1 MTKKSLLFPFASF
14 ALVAALTSCSSK
26 LGMLGADSFT
36 VTPNPLEAHAG
47 MVPTTINGT
56 FPEKYMKKKAQVT
69 VTPVLRW
76 NGGEAK
82 GNPATFQG
90 EKVKGNNQT
99 ISYAIGGSYTMR
111 AAYPFQDGMQRSD
124 LYLTFNAQVGNKV
137 VNIPDVQIATG
148 VISTSE
154 LVKETLKS
162 ANGSIAKDAFQR
174 IIQAKQEATIQFLLG
189 QANLRA
195 SELNSNNV
203 KEFIAKLKEIKD
215 NVETNKLN
223 NIEVSAYASPD
234 GKYNFNEKLA
244 GKREQNSTKYIKDNL
259 KKNQQQ
265 ADVDTKYTAEDWE
278 GFQELVAQ
286 SNIQDKDLIIRVL
299 SMYSDPE
306 EREREIKNISVVYG
320 DLAETILPKLRR
332 ARLTANYEIIGRSDE
347 QITAQ
352 FKSDASKLSLEEILY
367 AATLTDNAA
376 QKEAIYK
383 KATQLYSKDARA
395 FNNLATLAYQTGDLN
410 KASDYLSQAL
420 KVNSSLP
427 EANANCGL
435 VALAKGD
442 KQSAAQY
449 LSKGSGADGLNEALS
464 ALYIAQGQY
473 AQAAAAAKGANSN
486 TAALAQILNK
496 DYTAASTTL
505 AGVKN
510 ANAMTY
516 YLKAIQSAR
525 TGNASDVTAN
535 LKKAIAADPSLRTKA
550 INDLEFLNCPNAVSN
565 ALN

>member
-1 MTKKSLLFPFASF
+1 
-14 ALVAALTSCSSK
+14 
-26 LGMLGADSFT
+26 MLGADNFT

-47 MVPTTINGT
+47 MVPATINGT
-56 FPEKYMKKKAQVT
+56 FPEKYMKKKAVVT

-82 GNPATFQG
+82 GNPSTFQG
-90 EKVKGNNQT
+90 EKVKGNNQA
-99 ISYAIGGSYTMR
+99 ISYAVGGSYTMR
-111 AAYPFQDGMQRSD
+111 TSYPFQPAMERSD
-124 LYLTFNAQVGNKV
+124 LYLTFNAQVGKKV
-137 VNIPDVQIATG
+137 VNVPDVQVAVG

-154 LVKETLKS
+154 LLKETLKS
-162 ANGSIAKDAFQR
+162 SSASIAKDAFQR

-215 NVETNKLN
+215 NTETNRLN

-244 GKREQNSTKYIKDNL
+244 GKREAVSTKYVKDNL
-259 KKNQQQ
+259 KKNQQST
-265 ADVDTKYTAEDWE
+265 DVDTKYTAEDWE
-278 GFQELVAQ
+278 GFQELVAS

-347 QITAQ
+347 QIQDQ
-352 FKSDASKLSLEEILY
+352 FKTDASKLSIEELLY
-367 AATLTDNAA
+367 AATLTNSAA

-383 KATQLYSKDARA
+383 KATQLYAKDARA
-395 FNNLATLAYQTGDLN
+395 FNNLGVLAYQAGDLN
-410 KASDYLSQAL
+410 KASDYLAQAL
-420 KVNSSLP
+420 KVNSSLA
-427 EANANCGL
+427 EANTNCGL
-435 VALAKGD
+435 IALVKGD
-442 KQSAAQY
+442 KQAAAQY
-449 LSKGSGADGLNEALS
+449 LSKGAGAEGLNEAMA

-473 AQAAAAAKGANSN
+473 SQAAAAAKGIQSN
-486 TAALAQILNK
+486 TTALAQILNK
-496 DYTAASTTL
+496 DYSAAASSL

-510 ANAMTY
+510 ADAMTY

-525 TGNASDVTAN
+525 TDNASEVTAN
-535 LKKAIAADPSLRTKA
+535 LKKAFELNAALKNKA
-550 INDLEFLNCPNAVSN
+550 SNDLEFLKFPNALKN
-565 ALN
+565 AQ

>member
-1 MTKKSLLFPFASF
+1 MKKSFVLPLASM
-14 ALVAALTSCSSK
+14 ALVAALSSCSSK
-26 LGMLGADSFT
+26 LGMLGADNFT

-47 MVPTTINGT
+47 MVPATINGT
-56 FPEKYMKKKAQVT
+56 FPEKYMKKKAVVT

-82 GNPATFQG
+82 GNPSTFQG
-90 EKVKGNNQT
+90 EKVKGNNQA
-99 ISYAIGGSYTMR
+99 ISYAVGGSYTMR
-111 AAYPFQDGMQRSD
+111 TSYPFQPAMERSD
-124 LYLTFNAQVGNKV
+124 LYLTFNAQVGKKV
-137 VNIPDVQIATG
+137 VNVPDVQVAVG

-154 LVKETLKS
+154 LLKETLKS
-162 ANGSIAKDAFQR
+162 SSASIAKDAFQR

-215 NVETNKLN
+215 NTETNRLN

-244 GKREQNSTKYIKDNL
+244 GKREAVSTKYVKDNL
-259 KKNQQQ
+259 KKNQQST
-265 ADVDTKYTAEDWE
+265 DVDTKYTAEDWE
-278 GFQELVAQ
+278 GFQELVAS

-347 QITAQ
+347 QIQDQ
-352 FKSDASKLSLEEILY
+352 FKADASKLSIEELLY
-367 AATLTDNAA
+367 AATLTNSAA

-383 KATQLYSKDARA
+383 KATQLYAKDARA
-395 FNNLATLAYQTGDLN
+395 FNNLGVLAYQAGDLN
-410 KASDYLSQAL
+410 KASDYLAQAL
-420 KVNSSLP
+420 KVNSSLA
-427 EANANCGL
+427 EANTNCGL
-435 VALAKGD
+435 IALVKGD
-442 KQSAAQY
+442 KQAAAQY
-449 LSKGSGADGLNEALS
+449 LSKGAGAEGLNEAMA

-473 AQAAAAAKGANSN
+473 SQAAAAAKGIQSN
-486 TAALAQILNK
+486 TTALAQILNK
-496 DYTAASTTL
+496 DYSAAASSL

-510 ANAMTY
+510 ADAMTY

-525 TGNASDVTAN
+525 TDNASEVTAN
-535 LKKAIAADPSLRTKA
+535 LKKAFELNAALKNKA
-550 INDLEFLNCPNAVSN
+550 SNDLEFLKFPNALKN
-565 ALN
+565 AQ

>member
-1 MTKKSLLFPFASF
+1 MTKKSILIPFASF

-26 LGMLGADSFT
+26 LGMLGADNFT

-47 MVPTTINGT
+47 MVPSTINGT

-99 ISYAIGGSYTMR
+99 ISYVIGGSYTMR
-111 AAYPFQDGMQRSD
+111 ASYPYQEGMQRSD

-162 ANGSIAKDAFQR
+162 ATGSIAKDAFQR

-215 NVETNKLN
+215 NGETNKLN

-244 GKREQNSTKYIKDNL
+244 GKREQNSTKYVKDNL
-259 KKNQQQ
+259 KKNQQET
-265 ADVDTKYTAEDWE
+265 DVDTKYTAEDWE

-320 DLAETILPKLRR
+320 DLAETVLPKLRR

-367 AATLTDNAA
+367 AATLTDDAA

-395 FNNLATLAYQTGDLN
+395 FNNLATLAYQAGDLN
-410 KASDYLSQAL
+410 KANDYLSQAL
-420 KVNSSLP
+420 KINSSLA

-449 LSKGSGADGLNEALS
+449 LSKGAGAEGLNEAMS

-473 AQAAAAAKGANSN
+473 AQAAAIAKGSNSN

-496 DYTAASTTL
+496 DYTAASSTL
-505 AGVKN
+505 AGIKN

-525 TGNASDVTAN
+525 TGNASDVTTN
-535 LKKAIAADPSLRTKA
+535 LKKAVAADPSLRTKA

>member
-1 MTKKSLLFPFASF
+1 MKKSILMPFASF

-111 AAYPFQDGMQRSD
+111 ASYPFQDGMQRSD

-162 ANGSIAKDAFQR
+162 ANASIAKDAFQR

-215 NVETNKLN
+215 NTETNKLN

-244 GKREQNSTKYIKDNL
+244 GKREQVSTKYLKDNL
-259 KKNQQQ
+259 KKNQQT
-265 ADVDTKYTAEDWE
+265 ADIDTKYTAEDWE

-286 SNIQDKDLIIRVL
+286 SNIQDKALIIRVL

-306 EREREIKNISVVYG
+306 EREREIKNISAVYG

-352 FKSDASKLSLEEILY
+352 FKNDASKLSLEEILY

-376 QKEAIYK
+376 QKETIYK
-383 KATQLYSKDARA
+383 KATQLFGRDARA
-395 FNNLATLAYQTGDLN
+395 FNNLATLAYQAGDLN
-410 KASDYLSQAL
+410 KANDYVSQAL
-420 KVNSSLP
+420 KINSSLA
-427 EANANCGL
+427 EANANAGL
-435 VALAKGD
+435 IALAKGD
-442 KQSAAQY
+442 KQAAAQY
-449 LSKGSGADGLNEALS
+449 LSKGAGAEGLNEAMS

-473 AQAAAAAKGANSN
+473 SQAAAAAKGLNSN

-496 DYTAASTTL
+496 DYNAASSTL

-516 YLKAIQSAR
+516 YLKAVQSAR

-535 LKKAIAADPSLRTKA
+535 LKKAIAADATLRTKA
-550 INDLEFLNCPNAVSN
+550 INDLEFLSCPNAVSN